1 MQGDIRFG
9 RNLKILR
16 SRKEISQQELADKI
30 HVTRQT
36 VSCWERGEGKPDI
49 YCVNDICQI
58 FKISMDEI
66 VCGNVVKGE
75 TAMIY
80 EEKET
85 FTEVGYIKGITEKGF
100 YSIIDEDLHEF
111 FPIIEIDFPRIMVI
125 AMELKREDYDVREV
139 YGNGFS
145 LYIESD
151 EKAEKFSS
159 ILYDIIDSFIHHDNE
174 YIEENLE
181 KISNAVYEVHN
192 RIIDN
197 VMSGIWGKA
206 PNKYKYYW
214 VDMDENPR
222 GYADTKEE
230 CERQAKE
237 QECTSYEVLPLI

>member
-49 YCVNDICQI
+49 YCVNDICRI

-75 TAMIY
+75 AVMDY
-80 EEKET
+80 EEKEV
-85 FTEVGYIKGITEKGF
+85 FTEAEYIKGIKEKGF
-100 YSIIDEDLHEF
+100 YSINDEDLHEF

-125 AMELKREDYDVREV
+125 AMALKRENYDVRDV
-139 YGNGFS
+139 YDNGFS
-145 LYIESD
+145 LYMESD
-151 EKAEKFSS
+151 EKAEKFSDV
-159 ILYDIIDSFIHHDNE
+159 LYNIIDSFIHHDNE

-181 KISNAVYEVHN
+181 KINQNIFTQDFGDRQTFVPNGVFITYDELS
-192 RIIDN
+192 RIESAILNMYNLLDRQ
-197 VMSGIWGKA
+197 KA
-206 PNKYKYYW
+206 
-214 VDMDENPR
+214 
-222 GYADTKEE
+222 G
-230 CERQAKE
+230 
-237 QECTSYEVLPLI
+237 LIRLAFRFGNMKGVQV